1 MDDRDALLPLDR
13 RAGRGF
19 LERLPDRPV
28 SQAVNLPELRD
39 ALGGP
44 LPVSGEDPLAVIE
57 ALARRVEPG
66 LVGSAGAALLRV
78 RRGRRGAGRPGG

>member
-1 MDDRDALLPLDR
+1 MGDRDALLR
-13 RAGRGF
+13 RTAELAGGL

-57 ALARRVEPG
+57 APARRVEPG
-66 LVGSAGAALLRV
+66 LVGAAGPR
-78 RRGRRGAGRPGG
+78 